1 MQLSTSTLLSPLLLV
16 SFLLILLNFMPVVP
30 LFSIR
35 LRCRPPTWDQTT
47 TFLSHFVVFLLW
59 LYKRR
64 CGVSRDWFRV
74 ILATGPPLSAS
85 ARTCQISSLSPAHS
99 GALLTQVSSPSASSK
114 A

>member
-1 MQLSTSTLLSPLLLV
+1 MA
-16 SFLLILLNFMPVVP
+16 
-30 LFSIR
+30 
-35 LRCRPPTWDQTT
+35 
-47 TFLSHFVVFLLW
+47 
-59 LYKRR
+59 
-64 CGVSRDWFRV
+64 RDWFRV